1 MNPPCPSR
9 DSTIAVQCTPAEVCL
24 KDASEEPV
32 EMSCS
37 EMVPGPEVE
46 VEGVGVVVHIIHS

>member
-9 DSTIAVQCTPAEVCL
+9 DPTIAVQCAPADVCL

-37 EMVPGPEVE
+37 EMRPGPEVE
-46 VEGVGVVVHIIHS
+46 VEGMGAVVHKTHS